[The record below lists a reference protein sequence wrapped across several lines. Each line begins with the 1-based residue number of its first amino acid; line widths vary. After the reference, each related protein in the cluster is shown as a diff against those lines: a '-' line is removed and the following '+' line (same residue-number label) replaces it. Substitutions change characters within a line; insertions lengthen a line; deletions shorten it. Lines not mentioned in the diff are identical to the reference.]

1 MTDSPMGALV
11 RKFRPELMDNPMVVS
26 IVDEY
31 GANLS
36 PDDAAKLQV
45 ALPGLIE
52 SVELCDYPAFKSGMD
67 ACGWGSMAPVLFAM
81 VQDFKENE

>member
-26 IVDEY
+26 VVDEY

-36 PDDAAKLQV
+36 PEESSKLEKV
-45 ALPGLIE
+45 LPGMICAIE
-52 SVELCDYPAFKSGMD
+52 CQDYPSFRAQMES
-67 ACGWGSMAPVLFAM
+67 CGWGGMAPMLYAM
-81 VQDFKENE
+81 IQDMNSDE